1 MARPVV
7 LVTGCS
13 AGGIGHALCAAL
25 LAAGCRV
32 FASARRLAAME
43 GLQELGAELV
53 TLDVTV
59 QVVGVNLCLQDSVTR
74 CVAEVIAKAGHVD
87 ILINN
92 AGISAV
98 GPVAEIP
105 LETVRNTFETNGTLR
120 TIQEVV
126 PHMVKQGHGKIVNVG
141 SIVGFVST
149 PWGGIYSASKS
160 AVHALTDSLR
170 MELLPFNIHV
180 TLVAP
185 GAIRSNIASN
195 GAARD
200 GSMTFTLYAP
210 YQKAIDSR
218 RGASQTKKSTPA
230 NIFAD
235 KVVTEILKPHPPA
248 RLVLGHLSTV
258 AYILWLLPTWL
269 RDYYLASVSSL
280 TGRPPQKSSEA
291 FDFFP
296 EHNDWLIHDS
306 HICLELLILD
316 MSLSLAPTNPSAAI
330 QRLPDHHYLEDHLK
344 FIVYSVQVLIDCC
357 KIYNSRQSSTYGWE
371 PTNNVSRSQPG
382 WGLLCVPAT
391 LRPM

>member
-13 AGGIGHALCAAL
+13 AGGIGHALCRAL

-59 QVVGVNLCLQDSVTR
+59 QDSVTR

-105 LETVRNTFETNGTLR
+105 LETVRNTFETNVFGTLR

-170 MELLPFNIHV
+170 MELLPFNICV

-200 GSMTFTLYAP
+200 GSMTLTLYAP

-218 RGASQTKKSTPA
+218 RGASQSKKSTPA
-230 NIFAD
+230 NIFAGCD
-235 KVVTEILKPHPPA
+235 IDRPQMCEMGLSA
-248 RLVLGHLSTV
+248 LGK
-258 AYILWLLPTWL
+258 LWLQNADRQAANTWCH
-269 RDYYLASVSSL
+269 
-280 TGRPPQKSSEA
+280 GR
-291 FDFFP
+291 
-296 EHNDWLIHDS
+296 L
-306 HICLELLILD
+306 
-316 MSLSLAPTNPSAAI
+316 
-330 QRLPDHHYLEDHLK
+330 
-344 FIVYSVQVLIDCC
+344 
-357 KIYNSRQSSTYGWE
+357 
-371 PTNNVSRSQPG
+371 
-382 WGLLCVPAT
+382 
-391 LRPM
+391 

>member
-13 AGGIGHALCAAL
+13 AGGIGHALCRAL

-59 QVVGVNLCLQDSVTR
+59 QDSVTR

-105 LETVRNTFETNGTLR
+105 LETVRNTFETNVFGTLR
-120 TIQEVV
+120 TIQVSL
-126 PHMVKQGHGKIVNVG
+126 G

-218 RGASQTKKSTPA
+218 RGASQSKKSTPA
-230 NIFAD
+230 NIFAGCD
-235 KVVTEILKPHPPA
+235 IDRPQMCEMGLS
-248 RLVLGHLSTV
+248 VLGKL
-258 AYILWLLPTWL
+258 
-269 RDYYLASVSSL
+269 
-280 TGRPPQKSSEA
+280 
-291 FDFFP
+291 
-296 EHNDWLIHDS
+296 
-306 HICLELLILD
+306 
-316 MSLSLAPTNPSAAI
+316 
-330 QRLPDHHYLEDHLK
+330 
-344 FIVYSVQVLIDCC
+344 
-357 KIYNSRQSSTYGWE
+357 
-371 PTNNVSRSQPG
+371 
-382 WGLLCVPAT
+382 
-391 LRPM
+391 